1 MLTRTFRQ
9 WREAEV
15 RVTRSKFPREETR
28 LLTVVFFY
36 RCAACARLNLE
47 CVPTE
52 VFSPF
57 MADKEKRPAKARKRI
72 TATGAKD
79 APDGS
84 MPPGS
89 ATILFKNNHNNI
101 HHIERGS
108 SPSSPGPSREMSHLS
123 VFNTTIRPPAQQPF
137 QYFVERLSGLL
148 VNAIGNENPLRT
160 LIVPRVTHSPL
171 LLNTVCAVSC
181 LHRSRHAEGEM
192 RTQFQTESTQYYVSA
207 LADMRKFIS
216 HAQLPDRAG
225 SGGSSGSSSSAGVGT
240 ALPNDLWSLQVA
252 LLSSIFLC
260 KYEIIK
266 DGITHWR
273 QHFDGIEFFSKML
286 SSNPGQASIP
296 DIQNFA
302 RSLYVKSL
310 YPRSDLLL
318 RSLLTMRIVSHIT
331 RALPA

>member
-1 MLTRTFRQ
+1 
-9 WREAEV
+9 
-15 RVTRSKFPREETR
+15 
-28 LLTVVFFY
+28 
-36 RCAACARLNLE
+36 
-47 CVPTE
+47 
-52 VFSPF
+52 

-72 TATGAKD
+72 TATGTKD
-79 APDGS
+79 APDKS
-84 MPPGS
+84 IPPGS
-89 ATILFKNNHNNI
+89 ATIVFKNNHNNI
-101 HHIERGS
+101 HHHIERRS

-137 QYFVERLSGLL
+137 QYFVDRLSGLL

-160 LIVPRVTHSPL
+160 LIVPRVTHSQL

-225 SGGSSGSSSSAGVGT
+225 SGGGSSGNSSSSSAVVGT

-273 QHFDGIEFFSKML
+273 QHFEGIEFFSKML
-286 SSNPGQASIP
+286 SSNPRQASIP

-302 RSLYVKSL
+302 RSLYVKFPLPSIWFITAHL
-310 YPRSDLLL
+310 Y
-318 RSLLTMRIVSHIT
+318 
-331 RALPA
+331 